1 MNSDFGTEI
10 WVYGDLRSERLF
22 GFSLNVLA
30 KAQELARTVSGKVA
44 MVLIGSL
51 TDHEPESTSVA
62 QACIS
67 VDNAEKECVAHGAD
81 LVYVLDNT
89 GMIVPR
95 ADIYA
100 TALGDVVLK
109 HSPMLVLFALTD
121 FGRELASRTAMIS
134 NTGLIADCAD
144 LRIEKNGVV
153 ATCPSWGGEI
163 MAEITFSDGIVTG
176 LATVQPHAFHAVK
189 VSDKPC
195 VIKRIQ
201 VDCPD
206 THKGLKLLSSSTE
219 PEEHNK
225 LEEADVVIVGG
236 AGVGNIDGF
245 VLIRELAAA
254 LGGEVGATRPPVFQ
268 HWVDEE
274 RLIGQTGKTV
284 RPKLLFSIGTSGA
297 IQYTAGIMESKTI
310 VAINRDQNS
319 PIFQVADLGIVA
331 DAGTFLPLLTAKVNQ
346 VVMRKM
352 ADVLYE
358 DNEIKPGAGF
368 GAKMR
373 KLRESHDWSQEALA
387 QATGQTPDFIEQVE
401 NNEFSP
407 SVSFLLRLADALNV
421 ERGTFLRKE
430 EEAIIQGRRA
440 KAFSKRTR
448 NYSYQTLTPGAE
460 SDRLR
465 AFMVKIESRQTH
477 KPVEYKHEGEEFIF
491 VMEGD
496 LELIVGSKTHNLKP
510 GESTHFN
517 SDIPHKLKSL
527 SNEPTHCLVVLYTP

>member
-1 MNSDFGTEI
+1 
-10 WVYGDLRSERLF
+10 
-22 GFSLNVLA
+22 
-30 KAQELARTVSGKVA
+30 

-163 MAEITFSDGIVTG
+163 MAEITFSDGTVTG

-245 VLIRELAAA
+245 VLVRELAAA

-358 DNEIKPGAGF
+358 DNEIKTDAGF